1 MFIKAL
7 FTIVKMR
14 KQFKCPSHERR
25 KKMWYIHTMEYIF
38 FMGHKKDKNFLKKI
52 KILPAVTTQ
61 VDLEGIILSKL
72 SQMEKDK
79 YHMISLL
86 YGI

>member
-1 MFIKAL
+1 MNG
-7 FTIVKMR
+7 
-14 KQFKCPSHERR
+14 ERICGTYTL
-25 KKMWYIHTMEYIF
+25 WNTT
-38 FMGHKKDKNFLKKI
+38 FLWAIKKI
-52 KILPAVTTQ
+52 KIKKKKTKILPAVTIQ

-86 YGI
+86 HGI

>member
-1 MFIKAL
+1 
-7 FTIVKMR
+7 
-14 KQFKCPSHERR
+14 
-25 KKMWYIHTMEYIF
+25 MWYIHTMEYYF